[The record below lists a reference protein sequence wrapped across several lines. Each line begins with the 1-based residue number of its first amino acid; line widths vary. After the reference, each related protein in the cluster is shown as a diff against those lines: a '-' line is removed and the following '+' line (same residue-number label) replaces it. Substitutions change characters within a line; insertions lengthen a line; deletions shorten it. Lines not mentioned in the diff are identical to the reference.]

1 MRTSSAGLDSA
12 TPYRHNLGEHLPVDL
27 VGLFCALGY
36 VALAVLA
43 KQSGEPQ
50 LFSFFVLM
58 LWTGLP
64 VLGLYLFAL
73 RRDRP
78 ISLGRLFFWA
88 LAFRICGLYGG
99 PLFEDDFFRYLW
111 DGYRFATAGTP
122 YGVAPEAFFVDS
134 SVPAAFQ
141 AVLSQINNP
150 DLQTIY
156 APVTQFVFLLAY
168 WLRPASVE
176 ALQVLLILVDLGVIV
191 LLLRL
196 TSPRNAL
203 LYAWCPLI
211 VKEIAFTAH
220 PDGIGVFLLLAAI
233 VLARDKRWRGSAVL
247 LGLAAGAKVLALVV
261 APLLLARARPIHWIL
276 FVLTIAVLYAPFMI
290 MGGTDLTSFAIF
302 AREWEFNSALFG
314 LLAAVMDRF
323 DARVLLGLAYA
334 AFWLAYA
341 RQFVSRQR
349 FSVPRGDWLFGV
361 LLLVSPVIN
370 PWYLIWLL
378 PFAAIYPSAWAWT
391 ASLAALLS
399 YVSGINLFTDP
410 DMQAYEQPLWARLL
424 EFALIGAALLFDLR
438 RRAAASAGRVSN
450 S

>member
-1 MRTSSAGLDSA
+1 MRTDSTGLESA
-12 TPYRHNLGEHLPVDL
+12 TSYRQKPGEHLPADL
-27 VGLFCALGY
+27 VGLFCTLGY

-43 KQSGEPQ
+43 RQPGEPQ
-50 LFSFFVLM
+50 LFPFFVLM

-64 VLGLYLFAL
+64 VLGLYLFAM

-122 YGVAPEAFFVDS
+122 YGVAPEAFFVDT
-134 SVPAAFQ
+134 SVPAVFQ
-141 AVLSQINNP
+141 SVLSQINNP

-176 ALQVLLILVDLGVIV
+176 ALQLLLILTDLGVIA
-191 LLLRL
+191 LLLRF
-196 TSPRNAL
+196 TSPRNAM

-233 VLARDKRWRGSAVL
+233 VMARDKRWRGSAVL
-247 LGLAAGAKVLALVV
+247 LGMATGAKVLALVV
-261 APLLLARARPIHWIL
+261 APLVLARARPTHWTL
-276 FVLTIAVLYAPFMI
+276 FALTIAVLYAPFMI
-290 MGGTDLTSFAIF
+290 MGGSDLTSLAIF

-341 RQFVSRQR
+341 RQFVLRQR
-349 FSVPRGDWLFGV
+349 LSVPRGDWLFGV

-378 PFAAIYPSAWAWT
+378 PFAAVYPSAWAWT
-391 ASLAALLS
+391 ASLAVLLS

-410 DMQAYEQPLWARLL
+410 DMQAYEQPLWARSL
-424 EFALIGAALLFDLR
+424 EFALIGSALLFDLR
-438 RRAAASAGRVSN
+438 RRAAASAGRVPGS
-450 S
+450 

>member
-1 MRTSSAGLDSA
+1 M
-12 TPYRHNLGEHLPVDL
+12 PVDS
-27 VGLFCALGY
+27 VGLFCAIGY
-36 VALAVLA
+36 LALAILA

-50 LFSFFVLM
+50 LLPFFALM

-64 VLGLYLFAL
+64 VFGLYLFAM

-78 ISLGRLFFWA
+78 IPLGRLFFWA
-88 LAFRICGLYGG
+88 LVFRVCGLYGG

-111 DGYRFATAGTP
+111 DGYRFATSGTP
-122 YGVAPEAFFVDS
+122 YGVAPEAFFVDL
-134 SVPAAFQ
+134 SVPAVFQ
-141 AVLSQINNP
+141 SVLSQVNNP
-150 DLQTIY
+150 DLHTIY

-176 ALQVLLILVDLGVIV
+176 ALQVLLILVDLGVV
-191 LLLRL
+191 ALLLRL
-196 TSPRNAL
+196 TSARNVM

-233 VLARDKRWRGSAVL
+233 ILARDSHWRGSAVL
-247 LGLAAGAKVLALVV
+247 LGLAVGAKILALVV
-261 APLLLARARPIHWIL
+261 APLLLARARPMHWIL
-276 FVLTIAVLYAPFMI
+276 FALTIALLYAPFAI
-290 MGGTDLTSFAIF
+290 MGGTDLASFAIF

-334 AFWLAYA
+334 AVWLAYA
-341 RQFVSRQR
+341 RQFVSRQEW
-349 FSVPRGDWLFGV
+349 SVPRSDWLFGG

-378 PFAAIYPSAWAWT
+378 PFAAVYPSAWAWT
-391 ASLAALLS
+391 ASFAVLLS
-399 YVSGINLFTDP
+399 YISGINIDMN
-410 DMQAYEQPLWARLL
+410 MQAYEQPLWVRLL
-424 EFALIGAALLFDLR
+424 EFSLIAAALLVDWR
-438 RRAAASAGRVSN
+438 RRWVEKYGGVGN
-450 S
+450 V